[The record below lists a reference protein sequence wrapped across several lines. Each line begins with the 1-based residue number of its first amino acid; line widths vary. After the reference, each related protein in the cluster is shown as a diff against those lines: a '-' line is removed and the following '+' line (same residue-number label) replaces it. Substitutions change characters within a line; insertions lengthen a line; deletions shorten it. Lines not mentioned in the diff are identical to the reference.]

1 LASDHCQRSQSLAR
15 GAGVVPEQ
23 TIARGFAGGGESQSA
38 RMSYA
43 REMKEALV
51 YAVQRLPK
59 TRKCEKL
66 ITIFSDE
73 DYEGIYL
80 PHTDALMVTLAI
92 VNHKIHQILVDNG
105 SSADILY
112 KSAFDLMKIDK
123 GKLVGFTGE

>member
-1 LASDHCQRSQSLAR
+1 
-15 GAGVVPEQ
+15 
-23 TIARGFAGGGESQSA
+23 
-38 RMSYA
+38 
-43 REMKEALV
+43 MKEALV